1 MLGWIRKAISGDG
14 EIDDLLE
21 KARTTDLIDE
31 KAAIYGE
38 LADEGIKSGLEGIAF
53 LAYSNRRWAT
63 LNAKKLEVW
72 LRKGTKKEI
81 PWCQLVLGWIYE
93 EGLGVSKDPEEA
105 LFRYEQAARMDLPE
119 GYYRLGMLLL
129 RGTFGDRRNS
139 IRAARYFRQAEKMD
153 HEKAKNYL
161 DGMEKWDL
169 LKREELEG
177 KTENLLGYDFHH
189 ITPWR
194 GRNENLPA
202 ELYRGHAYPN
212 SLGEDEKEL
221 PLESREELLEKVQ
234 NGDPRAICRLG
245 VLHLFGEEGFEMNL
259 EKAVEC
265 FQKASTEGIVEGQ
278 TNLAILYMTGDGV
291 PRDPEKAEELFLR
304 AASQGDGFAMNKLG
318 DIYTDGVDMPIDY
331 QKGIYWYQKAVE
343 HQDVDAMI
351 ILGVRYLRG
360 IGVSEDLYR
369 AQVLFRM
376 AAKRNH
382 PEGINYYAR
391 MLLDQAEPEKHQ
403 EGVRWLRE
411 NAKHGDAY
419 SMFLLARCYEK
430 GRGIKRD
437 EKEAI
442 SWYLFSSSR
451 GFSGAKIE
459 LGKLV
464 ARGIIKA
471 PSLEDE
477 VGWLKEAIA
486 DGDLHAGFRLGNYY
500 LHGYETMES
509 NTTEAVRLFQQGA
522 ERSFSDSQMVL
533 SHLYADGKVV
543 EKSPEKAAY
552 WAKQALENGNA
563 EAAYLHGI
571 SLLEKESKEE
581 GIRNLVYAADQRYS
595 PASDKLGDIFREQG
609 KIDKARFW
617 YEQALDGDDLL
628 KESILEKIE
637 KLPQELL

>member
-1 MLGWIRKAISGDG
+1 MLGWIRKAISGEG
-14 EIDDLLE
+14 EIENLLE

-38 LADEGIKSGLEGIAF
+38 LADEGIKPALEELAI
-53 LAYSNRRWAT
+53 LAYSNRRWAS
-63 LNAKKLEVW
+63 LNARKLEVW

-81 PWCQLVLGWIYE
+81 PWCQLVLGWLYE

-129 RGTFGDRRNS
+129 RGAFGDRRNS
-139 IRAARYFRQAEKMD
+139 IRAARFFHQAEKMG

-161 DGMEKWDL
+161 DGMEKWDI

-177 KTENLLGYDFHH
+177 KTENLLAHDLSHT
-189 ITPWR
+189 TPWR
-194 GRNENLPA
+194 KGNENLPA
-202 ELYRGHAYPN
+202 ELYRGNGQSIKAGEE
-212 SLGEDEKEL
+212 SLL
-221 PLESREELLEKVQ
+221 TESREELLEKAQ
-234 NGDPRAICRLG
+234 GGDTRAICRLG
-245 VLHLFGEEGFEMNL
+245 VLYLFGEEGFEVNL

-265 FQKASTEGIVEGQ
+265 FQKASEAGVVEAQ
-278 TNLAILYMTGDGV
+278 TNLAALYMTGNGV
-291 PRDPEKAEELFLR
+291 PCDREKAKQLLLY
-304 AASQGDGFAMNKLG
+304 AASQGDGFAMTKLG
-318 DIYTDGVDMPIDY
+318 DICTDGVDGPPDY
-331 QKGIYWYQKAVE
+331 RQGTRWYQKAVE
-343 HQDVDAMI
+343 HQDVNGMI

-360 IGVSEDLYR
+360 IGISEDLHR

-376 AAKRNH
+376 AAERNH
-382 PEGINYYAR
+382 PEGINYYAQ
-391 MLLDQAEPEKHQ
+391 MLLEQPEPEKQQ

-411 NAKHGDAY
+411 NAKHGDPY

-442 SWYLFSSSR
+442 SWYLFSSRR

-464 ARGIIKA
+464 ARDIIKA

-477 VGWLKEAIA
+477 VEWLKEAIA

-500 LHGYETMES
+500 LDGHGDIEPDVK
-509 NTTEAVRLFQQGA
+509 EAVRLFLEGA
-522 ERSFSDSQMVL
+522 ERSFSDSQMTL
-533 SHLYADGKVV
+533 SRLYGEGKLV
-543 EKSPEKAAY
+543 EKNPEKAAY
-552 WAKQALENGNA
+552 WANQALSNGNA
-563 EAAYLHGI
+563 EAAYLHGV
-571 SLLEKESKEE
+571 SLLENGSEEE
-581 GIRNLVYAADQRYS
+581 GIRNLMYAADQRYS
-595 PASDKLGDIFREQG
+595 LASDKLGDIFREQG

-617 YEQALDGDDLL
+617 YEQALEGNDLL
-628 KESILEKIE
+628 KEDIMDKIE